1 MLKDIMFVKEQDTP
15 SVLKIHERQH
25 AIVEVFIFVGILV
38 YLCLTYAVVNYAFG
52 GDPTSKV
59 SVTDGQ

>member
-1 MLKDIMFVKEQDTP
+1 MLKDIMFVKEQDKP

-38 YLCLTYAVVNYAFG
+38 YLCLTYAIVNYAFR
-52 GDPTSKV
+52 GDSSSKV
-59 SVTDGQ
+59 VATDGQ